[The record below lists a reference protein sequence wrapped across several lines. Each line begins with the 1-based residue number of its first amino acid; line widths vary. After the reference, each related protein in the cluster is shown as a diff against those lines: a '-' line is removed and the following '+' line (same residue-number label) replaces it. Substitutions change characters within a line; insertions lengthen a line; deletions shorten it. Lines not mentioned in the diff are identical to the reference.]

1 MTRSPHLFHDLLDLA
16 AAIRADG
23 TSARFVSVT
32 ADAGRVHCAVTTGSN
47 RPPDTVTDP
56 HRASH
61 PLFGAALHEAAAA
74 LTRELLDRR
83 VGDLT
88 EIGGRGLVTISAEGA
103 MRIDL
108 RLSDGREIN
117 EGVDLVRLRGAALSH
132 PVNRA
137 LCLAAALS
145 DDVRFPRWN
154 DPTPVRKRS
163 AGPQAQGRVQDVW
176 VEAAKM
182 IVAEAGPEQDGIRN
196 AAIRLVTG
204 FRPDDLSSDR
214 LAGMIRT
221 RLYPDLCAPINPDGP
236 APDRPEGLGSA
247 PAWLPLDPLE
257 AERLHIA
264 LEDASDP
271 VLANVLAKLRTCLAD
286 VSADAAFRA
295 AAVEKYAG
303 RLTDGDLDF
312 QPDGMVSKGDE
323 GAYVMAFLWVTNA
336 EAGLEAPEGD
346 QDAAPAP

>member
-23 TSARFVSVT
+23 TSTRFVSVT
-32 ADAGRVHCAVTTGSN
+32 ANAGRVHCAVTSGSN
-47 RPPDTVTDP
+47 RPPDAAPDP

-61 PLFGAALHEAAAA
+61 PLFGAALQEAAAA

-83 VGDLT
+83 VGDLAET
-88 EIGGRGLVTISAEGA
+88 GGRGLVTISAEGA

-108 RLSDGREIN
+108 RLSDGREIH

-145 DDVRFPRWN
+145 DDVRFPRWD

-163 AGPQAQGRVQDVW
+163 AGPEAQGRVQDVW
-176 VEAAKM
+176 MEAAKL
-182 IVAEAGPEQDGIRN
+182 IGAEAGPDQSGIGT
-196 AAIRLVTG
+196 AAMRLVTS
-204 FRPDDLSSDR
+204 FRPVDLDSDR
-214 LAGMIRT
+214 LSKMIRT
-221 RLYPDLCAPINPDGP
+221 RLYPDLLAPILPDGP
-236 APDRPEGLGSA
+236 VPDRPEGLGSA

-257 AERLHIA
+257 AERLHAA
-264 LEDASDP
+264 LEGSDDP
-271 VLANVLAKLRTCLAD
+271 VLSGVLAKLRVCLSD
-286 VSADAAFRA
+286 VSSDEVFRT

-312 QPDGMVSKGDE
+312 QPDGMVSKSDA

-336 EAGLEAPEGD
+336 EAGLEQPEED
-346 QDAAPAP
+346 IDAEQTP